1 MAIERERRGDPC
13 LHDDRTMRDVT
24 RQQIEQRLRVFED
37 RHLALSPDSCRE
49 FQAAQREG
57 DYAQKEDLKRQLR
70 QSTYDENLL
79 LYPSQPW
86 TCVEA
91 EYDLG
96 HSKVLGSQQI
106 SSISDR
112 NHLSGINAGLE
123 RAVRLD
129 DDASKGAKSKV
140 GTRAL
145 RTSSLKGKAVD
156 TSRWLEEVRKGLQ
169 GADLSAQAPSL
180 RQSIW
185 CNGEAQTTT
194 DLDLE
199 AESETAR
206 ERARENLRWRLR

>member
-1 MAIERERRGDPC
+1 MKYVKFVHVVNIWIKEKVMN
-13 LHDDRTMRDVT
+13 HVN
-24 RQQIEQRLRVFED
+24 
-37 RHLALSPDSCRE
+37 
-49 FQAAQREG
+49 
-57 DYAQKEDLKRQLR
+57 YAQKEDLKRQLR

-145 RTSSLKGKAVD
+145 RTSS
-156 TSRWLEEVRKGLQ
+156 Q
-169 GADLSAQAPSL
+169 F
-180 RQSIW
+180 
-185 CNGEAQTTT
+185 
-194 DLDLE
+194 
-199 AESETAR
+199 
-206 ERARENLRWRLR
+206 